1 MAEGHRERLRQ
12 RFVNE
17 QIDDLPEYVVLEM
30 MLQGVIARRDTC
42 ELARTLIKSFGSIA
56 QVIDAPIEE
65 LVKIPGMGKAA
76 AFHLKLIPKFYR
88 RYALSKWDKTLIF
101 HDSELAGRYLA
112 DKFIGYTTE
121 AVFMICMDVNC
132 RMLQCV
138 KVFEGN
144 VNAVEVSVRTVVE
157 VALKFNSSRV
167 IIAHNHLGGNALP
180 SAGDI
185 STTQKLYEVLAS
197 SGVVLDDHIIVADDD
212 FVSLAQSGY
221 VNHTR

>member
-1 MAEGHRERLRQ
+1 
-12 RFVNE
+12 
-17 QIDDLPEYVVLEM
+17 
-30 MLQGVIARRDTC
+30 
-42 ELARTLIKSFGSIA
+42 
-56 QVIDAPIEE
+56 
-65 LVKIPGMGKAA
+65 
-76 AFHLKLIPKFYR
+76 
-88 RYALSKWDKTLIF
+88 
-101 HDSELAGRYLA
+101 
-112 DKFIGYTTE
+112 
-121 AVFMICMDVNC
+121 MDVNC

-144 VNAVEVSVRTVVE
+144 VNAVEVSVRKVVE